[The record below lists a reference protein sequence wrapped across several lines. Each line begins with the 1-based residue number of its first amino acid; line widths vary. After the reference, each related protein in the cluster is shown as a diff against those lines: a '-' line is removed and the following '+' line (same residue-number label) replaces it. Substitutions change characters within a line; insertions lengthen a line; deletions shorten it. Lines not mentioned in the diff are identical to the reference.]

1 MTAAVRLVKPAR
13 AHLPAYRAALERGW
27 SPDNVR
33 LAETAREHL
42 LRIAE
47 DSAAFLAAFDD
58 PEGKGLPVKLPDGS
72 LAQRI
77 PGFTRWIW
85 DGDFCGSIGLR
96 WQKGT
101 SALPPHVLGHIGF
114 AIVPWKRRRG
124 YATQALAAMLDLARE
139 RGLDHVE
146 LTTDPGNLASQRVI
160 AACGGVLVERF
171 RKSAA
176 YGGAEALRFR
186 IEL

>member
-1 MTAAVRLVKPAR
+1 MATEIRLVKPAP
-13 AHLPAYRAALERGW
+13 AYLPAYRAALERGW

-33 LAETAREHL
+33 LAEAAREQL
-42 LRIAE
+42 LEMDADR
-47 DSAAFLAAFDD
+47 DRFLARFDD
-58 PEGKGLPVKLPDGS
+58 PEGKGPPVKLPDGS
-72 LAQRI
+72 AAPRL

-96 WQKGT
+96 WQPGT
-101 SALPPHVLGHIGF
+101 SALPAHVLGHIGF

-124 YATQALAAMLDLARE
+124 YAAQALAAMLDLARA

-146 LTTDPGNLASQRVI
+146 LTADPDNLASQGVI
-160 AACGGVLVERF
+160 AKCGGVLVERF
-171 RKSAA
+171 RKSPA
-176 YGGAEALRFR
+176 YGGVQALRFR